1 MTVINTNVSATLASN
16 AIVRNDRAMSTAM
29 ERLSTGLRINSA
41 GDDAAGLA
49 IASRMR
55 SQVEGL
61 EQAARNANDAVS
73 MIQTAEGAYVEVSNM
88 LSRMKELAVQ
98 ASSGTYSDTDR
109 AALNLEFGQLQA
121 EMQRIAGNTQ
131 WNGFN
136 ILDGNSS
143 SVSYQVG
150 AGSGQTMSVAFNTLY
165 KTTWS
170 ATAAPAAS
178 RNEGPDPGDG
188 SGAINR
194 SVQYAVDFS
203 GVTAGAARANVL
215 ADSTAHDPNL
225 HHYLKFTVVDGASN
239 EVDVLIRVTDE
250 ILTAVDAGGGRVTVD
265 TNDPE
270 VAYIDGGRSSLATV
284 LSGAG
289 SAGIVIR
296 FGSDNTAGGANAADS
311 IQIEATT
318 GNEGFGIKGNAL
330 ALVTGEVSSLDSYD
344 VSSAANA
351 QKSVAELD
359 ALITKVAA
367 GRAKYGAYINRLEY
381 ASDNLSNV
389 AQNTDASRSRI
400 EDADYAAET
409 SELARTQ
416 IIAQASTAM
425 LAQANQSKQSVL
437 ALLQ

>member
-16 AIVRNDRAMSTAM
+16 AISRNDRAMSTAM

-41 GDDAAGLA
+41 SDDAAGLA

-55 SQVEGL
+55 SQVDGL
-61 EQAARNANDAVS
+61 EQAARNANDGIS
-73 MIQTAEGAYVEVSNM
+73 MIQTAEGAYIEVSNM
-88 LSRMKELAVQ
+88 LGRMKELAVQ

-150 AGSGQTMSVAFNTLY
+150 AGSGQTMAVAFNTLY

-170 ATAAPAAS
+170 ATANPTAS
-178 RNEGPDPGDG
+178 RNEADG
-188 SGAINR
+188 VKR

-203 GVTAGAARANVL
+203 GVTAGATRANVL
-215 ADSTAHDPNL
+215 ADSAAHDPNL

-250 ILTAVDAGGGRVTVD
+250 AITAVNNGGGLVTVD
-265 TNDPE
+265 TDDPE

-296 FGSDNTAGGANAADS
+296 FGSDNTSGGNGAADS

-318 GNEGFGIKGNAL
+318 VNEGFSIKGNAL